1 MLESRLAAISTKRL
15 TMLIQMLDM
24 AGTVD
29 PIGGWGTL
37 VAPNGAHQR
46 IDPIGGLGFLA
57 EGTVR

>member
-1 MLESRLAAISTKRL
+1 
-15 TMLIQMLDM
+15 MLIQMLDM

-57 EGTVR
+57 EGIVR